1 MMATDQ
7 VGKGTQIER
16 DEREAHAE
24 AKTGKQPQCNT
35 GAAQGKKHSRKGKT
49 GFKAWDCLIVTSL
62 T

>member
-35 GAAQGKKHSRKGKT
+35 GAAQGKSTVGREKLGSKPG
-49 GFKAWDCLIVTSL
+49 IV
-62 T
+62 